1 MRVHTFRSSGATEI
15 FGISLLLTYRSSGA
29 MIIPLYFHFSECV
42 TKICDPN
49 LSEHSE
55 WVFYTENKTD
65 KNEASSPQ
73 HFRRHF
79 KAPLCNYINVSINEI
94 LQVREGFGPSR
105 MTSDGIL
112 NNDCCRLDGGGD
124 DGGEVTFF
132 FFSAKKK
139 HTSAS
144 HAQPCTTA
152 QQPNL
157 VAKKTRL
164 ILSSFF

>member
-65 KNEASSPQ
+65 KNGASSPQ

-94 LQVREGFGPSR
+94 LQVREGFGPAR

-112 NNDCCRLDGGGD
+112 NNDCCRS
-124 DGGEVTFF
+124 DGGELSIEQTAIFWA
-132 FFSAKKK
+132 SKK
-139 HTSAS
+139 
-144 HAQPCTTA
+144 
-152 QQPNL
+152 
-157 VAKKTRL
+157 
-164 ILSSFF
+164 